1 MAYIEVEVDVDDID
15 WECEDYCTCMHAIDE
30 ILEAHKDIADEM
42 REKLKAPK
50 LHPAYATRK
59 AIEML
64 SLEKKKELFDEFF
77 SDMLPNEIAAIKE
90 ILITKYNG

>member
-15 WECEDYCTCMHAIDE
+15 WEYEGKYRCRRVIEAILD
-30 ILEAHKDIADEM
+30 AHEGLADEL
-42 REKLKAPK
+42 RAKLKAPK
-50 LHPAYATRK
+50 LDPAYATRK